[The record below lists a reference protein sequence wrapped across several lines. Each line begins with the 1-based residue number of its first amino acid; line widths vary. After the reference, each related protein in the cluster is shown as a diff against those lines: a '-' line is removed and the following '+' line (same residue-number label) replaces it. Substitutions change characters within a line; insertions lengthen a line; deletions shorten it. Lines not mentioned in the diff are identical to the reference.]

1 MRLIPLLCA
10 VVLGAAVNGPAF
22 AEREGYPTHEVVR
35 YVQEC
40 MAKREGQSW
49 GELYNCSCK
58 FDVIAAELDHDE
70 FVAFDTAKRGE
81 SLAGERGGVLRE
93 TEFAEDLREDL
104 DELDRRAERRCFA
117 PVDE

>member
-1 MRLIPLLCA
+1 MRVIPLLGA
-10 VVLGAAVNGPAF
+10 VLIAAAVNGPAF
-22 AEREGYPTHEVVR
+22 AERDEYPTHEVVR

-58 FDVIAAELDHDE
+58 FDVIASELDHDE
-70 FVAFDTAKRGE
+70 FVAFDTAKRGR

-93 TEFAEDLREDL
+93 TEFAEELREDFDDL
-104 DELDRRAERRCFA
+104 DQRAENRCFGQ
-117 PVDE
+117 